1 MAVTKN
7 IGTAVMR
14 NRVKRVLREC
24 FRLHQALL
32 PPAVDLVIVPKRHLK
47 PEQLDLAAATRE
59 FLPLIKEI
67 GGYVVVRREQN
78 ACPDIS
84 RDGIAAPGGLEPE
97 TAFRSQGVKRLS
109 LRRLAV
115 LPIRL
120 YQWTLSPVLPPSC
133 RYHPTCSAY
142 AIEAVLTHGIFKGS
156 WLALRRILRCHP
168 WSSGGYDPVPPP
180 HSSSFSHQEQLDHH
194 GR

>member
-1 MAVTKN
+1 MAVTKK

-67 GGYVVVRREQN
+67 GGYVVLRREQN

-97 TAFRSQGVKRLS
+97 TASGSQGVKRLS

>member
-1 MAVTKN
+1 MAVTKK

-67 GGYVVVRREQN
+67 GGYVVLRRERN

-97 TAFRSQGVKRLS
+97 TASGVK
-109 LRRLAV
+109 A
-115 LPIRL
+115 
-120 YQWTLSPVLPPSC
+120 
-133 RYHPTCSAY
+133 
-142 AIEAVLTHGIFKGS
+142 
-156 WLALRRILRCHP
+156 
-168 WSSGGYDPVPPP
+168 
-180 HSSSFSHQEQLDHH
+180 
-194 GR
+194 

>member
-1 MAVTKN
+1 MAVTKK

-59 FLPLIKEI
+59 FLPLI
-67 GGYVVVRREQN
+67 
-78 ACPDIS
+78 
-84 RDGIAAPGGLEPE
+84 
-97 TAFRSQGVKRLS
+97 RSQCVKRLS

>member
-1 MAVTKN
+1 MFVRFRASGDPWRVGMAVTKK

-14 NRVKRVLREC
+14 NRVKR

-67 GGYVVVRREQN
+67 GGYVVLRREQN

-97 TAFRSQGVKRLS
+97 TA
-109 LRRLAV
+109 
-115 LPIRL
+115 
-120 YQWTLSPVLPPSC
+120 PVLPPSC

-168 WSSGGYDPVPPP
+168 WSSGGYDPVPPL

>member
-1 MAVTKN
+1 MAVTKK

-59 FLPLIKEI
+59 FLPLL
-67 GGYVVVRREQN
+67 RREQN

-97 TAFRSQGVKRLS
+97 TASGVK
-109 LRRLAV
+109 A
-115 LPIRL
+115 
-120 YQWTLSPVLPPSC
+120 
-133 RYHPTCSAY
+133 
-142 AIEAVLTHGIFKGS
+142 
-156 WLALRRILRCHP
+156 
-168 WSSGGYDPVPPP
+168 
-180 HSSSFSHQEQLDHH
+180 
-194 GR
+194 

>member
-1 MAVTKN
+1 MAVTKK

-24 FRLHQALL
+24 FLL

-67 GGYVVVRREQN
+67 GGYVVLRREQN

-97 TAFRSQGVKRLS
+97 TASGVK
-109 LRRLAV
+109 A
-115 LPIRL
+115 
-120 YQWTLSPVLPPSC
+120 
-133 RYHPTCSAY
+133 
-142 AIEAVLTHGIFKGS
+142 
-156 WLALRRILRCHP
+156 
-168 WSSGGYDPVPPP
+168 
-180 HSSSFSHQEQLDHH
+180 
-194 GR
+194 

>member
-1 MAVTKN
+1 MAVTKK

-67 GGYVVVRREQN
+67 GGYV
-78 ACPDIS
+78 
-84 RDGIAAPGGLEPE
+84 
-97 TAFRSQGVKRLS
+97 
-109 LRRLAV
+109 
-115 LPIRL
+115 
-120 YQWTLSPVLPPSC
+120 PPSC

>member
-1 MAVTKN
+1 MMRVAVFFPNTSLCLFVFVHPVIRGASVWPSPRKSERQSC
-7 IGTAVMR
+7 R

-67 GGYVVVRREQN
+67 GGYVVLRREQN

-97 TAFRSQGVKRLS
+97 TASGVK
-109 LRRLAV
+109 A
-115 LPIRL
+115 
-120 YQWTLSPVLPPSC
+120 
-133 RYHPTCSAY
+133 
-142 AIEAVLTHGIFKGS
+142 
-156 WLALRRILRCHP
+156 
-168 WSSGGYDPVPPP
+168 
-180 HSSSFSHQEQLDHH
+180 
-194 GR
+194 